1 STKGQTVRPILCVC
15 GSRGENYAAAVVH
28 HRLPAPGRRR
38 SGAIGMRPAP
48 GAILPAAALTLGMS
62 VRGEAYH
69 LQAGYAVAGT
79 RLPGR
84 RLHERCP
91 MREKWSNA
99 RDIALSLLVLL
110 GLALPFLP
118 VPGDGTTR
126 MHVLFHTGAM
136 NHPRDFSVTTTRSV
150 CELMAAALAF

>member
-1 STKGQTVRPILCVC
+1 
-15 GSRGENYAAAVVH
+15 
-28 HRLPAPGRRR
+28 
-38 SGAIGMRPAP
+38 
-48 GAILPAAALTLGMS
+48 
-62 VRGEAYH
+62 
-69 LQAGYAVAGT
+69 
-79 RLPGR
+79 
-84 RLHERCP
+84 

-126 MHVLFHTGAM
+126 MHVLFHTDAM

-150 CELMAAALAF
+150 CELMAAALAFENRQAGTYTRISCAR